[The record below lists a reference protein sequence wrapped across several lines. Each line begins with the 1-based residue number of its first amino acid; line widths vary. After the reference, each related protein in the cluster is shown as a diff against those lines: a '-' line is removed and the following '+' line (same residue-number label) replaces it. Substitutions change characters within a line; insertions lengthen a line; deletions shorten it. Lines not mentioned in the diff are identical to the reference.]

1 MAIWDCNT
9 RSSATSVACA
19 SLRYCTTFCSDRL
32 MKSASVRCDFKRWSA
47 AGPGRGG
54 GARNC
59 ELRVVLV
66 VGLAAAGLGEA
77 TADHVADGQDRHV
90 QPRLPGAKAA
100 HVGLVDHAGGDPNA
114 DQHGEKGEELG
125 RLERR
130 LGLRGQATHGARP
143 GLAVAHGTI
152 GPRGSLNC
160 AHGSSREI
168 ADYENWTAFPTSA
181 TRQAS
186 FVPAKQKD
194 APGTPCASYIRY
206 PRSGPAPNARSIGD
220 GRRTATPLTRIHSG
234 GRSVPSGRRTR
245 LTS

>member
-9 RSSATSVACA
+9 RTSATSVACA

-32 MKSASVRCDFKRWSA
+32 MKSASVRCDSKRLSA
-47 AGPGRGG
+47 GRPRRGG

-59 ELRVVLV
+59 GLRVVLV
-66 VGLAAAGLGEA
+66 VGLTAAGLGEA
-77 TADHVADGQDRHV
+77 AADHVADGQDRHV
-90 QPRLPGAKAA
+90 QPRLPGAEAA
-100 HVGLVDHAGGDPNA
+100 VVGLVDHAGGDQDA
-114 DQHGEKGEELG
+114 GQHGEEGEELG

-130 LGLRGQATHGARP
+130 LGLRGQATRGAL
-143 GLAVAHGTI
+143 GMAVALGTI
-152 GPRGSLNC
+152 GPRGGLNC
-160 AHGSSREI
+160 AHGSSRGI
-168 ADYENWTAFPTSA
+168 ANYENWTAFPTSA
-181 TRQAS
+181 TRRAS

-194 APGTPCASYIRY
+194 ARGTPCASYVRC
-206 PRSGPAPNARSIGD
+206 PRSGPVPNARSIGD